1 MKKLRIS
8 FPVFALILICA
19 CRNSTSNQV
28 PDTVSSGK
36 ISISVDESLQP
47 ILEKE
52 VEIFQY
58 IYEKATISAQY
69 KPEEDVVADL
79 INKKVRFVVVSR
91 KLTPDELASL
101 STNGYKPEQIFIA
114 TDAISLIVNKIND
127 DTNFSISQIKGIL
140 SGKISSWDQMNIHST
155 LGKIDVV
162 FDNARSGTVRYL
174 QDTLNQ
180 GNALPSYCYAQ
191 KNNPSVIDYVA
202 ANKNALG
209 IIGVNWLGDSDDTT
223 RMIFSKRIRV
233 AGIAGSD
240 TAAEND
246 NFYKP
251 YQAYIA
257 LQNYPL
263 TRQIYIILRE
273 ARAGLG
279 TGFATFV
286 ASDRGQTVILK
297 SRLIPATA
305 PLRIIRLDSSLNQLQ

>member
-1 MKKLRIS
+1 MKKFSIS
-8 FPVFALILICA
+8 IPFFLLIVVCS
-19 CRNSTSNQV
+19 CTYSTSNKQ

-36 ISISVDESLQP
+36 LSISVDESLQP
-47 ILEKE
+47 IFEKE
-52 VEIFQY
+52 VQVFQN
-58 IYEKATISAQY
+58 IYEKATIDAQY

-79 INKKVRFVVVSR
+79 INKKVRLAVISR
-91 KLTPDELASL
+91 KLTPEELASL
-101 STNGYKPEQIFIA
+101 SSNGYKPDQILVA
-114 TDAISLIVNKIND
+114 TDAISLIVNKINE
-127 DTNFSISQIKGIL
+127 DTNFTVGQLKEML
-140 SGKISSWDQMNIHST
+140 SGKISSWSQIDIHSS

-162 FDNARSGTVRYL
+162 FDNAKSGTVRYL
-174 QDTLNQ
+174 KDTLNQ
-180 GNALPSYCYAQ
+180 GNALPSFCYAQ
-191 KNNPSVIDYVA
+191 QNNPSVIDYVT

-223 RMIFSKRIRV
+223 LMIFSNRIKV

-240 TAAEND
+240 TAAENND
-246 NFYKP
+246 FYQP

-257 LQNYPL
+257 QQKYPM

-297 SRLIPATA
+297 SRLLPARGVV
-305 PLRIIRLDSSLNQLQ
+305 RIIHLDSNLNQLQ